1 MESYEWEDTNDSW
14 IWDVDEDTNDSWIW
28 DVDESQ
34 YGGGDDGE
42 TVESFYTIS
51 EVRQVKS
58 KKFRTTAV
66 DYSVS
71 FNDLKDLD
79 LIQEYERT
87 QRIFEHLLN
96 DVTHGME
103 EDDLIRFVLRSEQ
116 LDKPISQSLT
126 F

>member
-1 MESYEWEDTNDSW
+1 MEW
-14 IWDVDEDTNDSWIW
+14 EDTNDSWIW

-34 YGGGDDGE
+34 YGRGDVDE
-42 TVESFYTIS
+42 TDESFYTIS

-79 LIQEYERT
+79 LS
-87 QRIFEHLLN
+87 
-96 DVTHGME
+96 DSGV
-103 EDDLIRFVLRSEQ
+103 
-116 LDKPISQSLT
+116 
-126 F
+126 